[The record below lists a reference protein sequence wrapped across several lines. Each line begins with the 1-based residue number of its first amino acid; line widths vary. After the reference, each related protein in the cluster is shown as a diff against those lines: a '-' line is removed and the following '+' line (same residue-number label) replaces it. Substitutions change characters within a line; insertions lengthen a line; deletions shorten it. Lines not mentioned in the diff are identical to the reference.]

1 MHWFQGKPSIF
12 HPDGAAMHYA
22 ITNID
27 HPGRN
32 WLRTD
37 LRPKHIE
44 YLRAPHEGVKL
55 VLAGPFINEDNG
67 EMIGSLLIV
76 SADDVAAAE
85 RFRDGDPFASGGLF
99 QSSDVR
105 PWKWAIGAP
114 ESSGV

>member
-1 MHWFQGKPSIF
+1 
-12 HPDGAAMHYA
+12 MHYA

-76 SADDVAAAE
+76 SADDVAAVLGSGLSVPPKAQ
-85 RFRDGDPFASGGLF
+85 RFECTND
-99 QSSDVR
+99 
-105 PWKWAIGAP
+105 
-114 ESSGV
+114 